1 MPANL
6 YSLPQNN
13 HRWKTFP
20 SSNWKSKA
28 LKVTYTFLKA
38 LPEVLS
44 VCFWSHNATSSPLV
58 SFLILLQLQLQVAN
72 IILCL
77 IPLLS
82 KCAAVQLQMNSVSTD
97 HEITCCDLFAY
108 ILKNQ
113 VMLVQI
119 CEEGVGGEKRKNLS
133 CLQSINSA
141 TCCLTLQGAL
151 LFSPYLLS
159 IYGSHSTI

>member
-1 MPANL
+1 
-6 YSLPQNN
+6 
-13 HRWKTFP
+13 
-20 SSNWKSKA
+20 
-28 LKVTYTFLKA
+28 
-38 LPEVLS
+38 
-44 VCFWSHNATSSPLV
+44 
-58 SFLILLQLQLQVAN
+58 
-72 IILCL
+72 
-77 IPLLS
+77 
-82 KCAAVQLQMNSVSTD
+82 MNSVSTD

-151 LFSPYLLS
+151 LFSPYLLFMVHIALS
-159 IYGSHSTI
+159 SKTELALSLCSGKFIIDINIAVRE